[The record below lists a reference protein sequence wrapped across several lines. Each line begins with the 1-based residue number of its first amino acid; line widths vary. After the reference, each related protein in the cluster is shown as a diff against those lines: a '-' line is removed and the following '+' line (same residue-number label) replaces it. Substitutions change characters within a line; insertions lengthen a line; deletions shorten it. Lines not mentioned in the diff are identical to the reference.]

1 MSGKISDEKLLEA
14 EIRIRGKSPKIYKK
28 LAQKLDYA
36 SLVHLSNLA
45 IKYENLSA
53 LVNLAGI
60 NPLAAADAISA
71 NEGIQ
76 LVRQKITENSA
87 RVPELYFLVRG
98 KLSSRYRTVFRRL
111 ARVSILKASLRLSG
125 RGIRGEMIKRVKYT
139 PWMADFDMEETLEN
153 YLEKRYLTYDDI
165 VGLERKESKKTGVLM
180 LDTSGSMADRRIIN
194 AALVTA
200 VTAYH
205 MRNDDYGVILF
216 NTRGTVLKPI
226 DKKVST
232 LRLIDSILD
241 SEVAGYTNISDA
253 LEKGRHELSK
263 TKTKRKW
270 GILITDGIHN
280 FGEPPQN
287 FAAGF
292 PVLHVIGLPTK
303 ESIGKETCER
313 LSKLGGGRYY
323 QLQRYSDIPRILNR
337 ILKKA

>member
-1 MSGKISDEKLLEA
+1 LLEA
-14 EIRIRGKSPKIYKK
+14 EIRIKGKSPRIYKK

-53 LVNLAGI
+53 LVNLADI
-60 NPLAAADAISA
+60 NPLAVADALSA
-71 NEGIQ
+71 SEGVQ
-76 LVRQKITENSA
+76 LVRQKISENST
-87 RVPELYFLVRG
+87 RVPELYFLLRG
-98 KLSSRYRTVFRRL
+98 NLSAKYRTVFRRL

-125 RGIRGEMIKRVKYT
+125 RGIRGEIIKRVKYA

-165 VGLERKESKKTGVLM
+165 VGLDRKESRKTGVLM
-180 LDTSGSMADRRIIN
+180 LDTSGSMSDKKIIN

-226 DKKVST
+226 DKKAST
-232 LRLIDSILD
+232 LGLIDSILD
-241 SEVAGYTNISDA
+241 SEVAGSTNISDA
-253 LEKGRHELSK
+253 LRKGCYELSK
-263 TKTKRKW
+263 VKTKKKW

-280 FGEPPQN
+280 YGEPPQD
-287 FAAGF
+287 FAASF
-292 PVLHVIGLPTK
+292 PILHVIGLPTK
-303 ESIGKETCER
+303 ESIGRRTCEK

-337 ILKKA
+337 ILKKT